1 MPGRSAARMRLRSA
15 WLGLGWLGVAGLVVL
30 SLIPAPPAIPVE
42 QGDKVGHLGSYAVL
56 MWWFAQAWL
65 RRDARA
71 LTAVG
76 LLALGIALEFV
87 QGWTG
92 YRTFSIADMT
102 VDGLGIALGW
112 LLAPPRT
119 RNLLQRA
126 AATMGGR

>member
-1 MPGRSAARMRLRSA
+1 MRLRGA
-15 WLGLGWLGVAGLVVL
+15 WLGLGWLGVASVVVL
-30 SLIPAPPAIPVE
+30 SLIPSPPTAME
-42 QGDKVGHLGSYAVL
+42 HGDKLGHAGSYALL

-65 RRDARA
+65 RREARA

-92 YRTFSIADMT
+92 YRSFSIADMSA
-102 VDGLGIALGW
+102 DGLGIALGW

-119 RNLLQRA
+119 PNLLQRA
-126 AATMGGR
+126 AAYLSRAG